1 MSDMILIAAS
11 DGNAFF
17 QFTNDTFASL
27 IIYGEQGSGVVNP
40 GLANEIAFYPI
51 NGTNIDGLPTSA
63 NGILATNNS
72 SVPSI
77 TQIIPSAVQDNITRV
92 GTILS
97 GVWNGTSVTVPF
109 GGSGLS
115 TLTPY
120 AILCGGTTATGNMQ
134 QVGGLGAIGDVL
146 VSNGPGALPSFQTGI
161 ASGIID
167 TGNLNDLPYYSANP
181 SGKTLSPIAGAINSV
196 LLTSGL
202 GVPSL
207 GQTLPNAVQD
217 NITRLGTVTLGVWN
231 GTKISEIYGG
241 TNQSTY
247 TLGDILYASA
257 TNTLSKLAGNTTAA
271 IQYLAQT
278 GTGVIS
284 AAPVW
289 TTISGGD
296 ITGAALTKADDT
308 NVTLTLGG
316 TPATALL
323 RAASLTLGW
332 TGQLGLTRGGS
343 NASLTA
349 DNGGIVYSTATAL
362 AILAATATA
371 GQILRSGS
379 NAAPSWSTATYP
391 ATAGTSG
398 NVLTSDGTNWVSS
411 APADANVTITNDTT
425 TNATMYPTWVT
436 ANTGTIPLKVTS
448 TKLFYNPSTSV
459 LTNVGPLAQITA
471 IQSSAGLN
479 VAIFNYVASA
489 VNSLALT
496 NSITNTFP
504 VLGVSGTDSN
514 IGINFAVKGTGAY
527 NFLGTS
533 TTAAVVRLF
542 EDTDNGDNY
551 IGLKAPASISANLD
565 FIVPSADGSANFPL
579 ITDGSQTLS
588 FGAIAAGAM
597 ALLGGSGM
605 SGILNTTYDLSTASG
620 NLDTTGLSF
629 TPSLAIIV
637 AAVSSGDPFS
647 VGWFNGSTTFV
658 AYARN
663 NGGNNWVTSTSA
675 TCTLQVSSGNVQ
687 SGVASFIAGG
697 VRIAFTKAGTPTGTA
712 SISILCFK

>member
-1 MSDMILIAAS
+1 MPIADAKFSTFADGGDLAINDIVVGLRSGVNTRFNFNGFPGVYLPLAGGTMTGAINMDSNEIINLPAPTNPADAATKAYVDAAVGGAVSPGLINELAWYAAS
-11 DGNAFF
+11 GSTISGLTTA
-17 QFTNDTFASL
+17 AS
-27 IIYGEQGSGVVNP
+27 
-40 GLANEIAFYPI
+40 GL
-51 NGTNIDGLPTSA
+51 LVTSA
-63 NGILATNNS
+63 GG
-72 SVPSI
+72 VPSI
-77 TQIIPSAVQDNITRV
+77 GTDIPTGVTIGGAYIYRV
-92 GTILS
+92 G
-97 GVWNGTSVTVPF
+97 GTDVA
-109 GGSGLS
+109 L
-115 TLTPY
+115 
-120 AILCGGTTATGNMQ
+120 ADGGTNASLVASNGGIFYSTAT
-134 QVGGLGAIGDVL
+134 
-146 VSNGPGALPSFQTGI
+146 
-161 ASGIID
+161 
-167 TGNLNDLPYYSANP
+167 
-181 SGKTLSPIAGAINSV
+181 AGAILAGTATARQMLQSGA
-196 LLTSGL
+196 TSA
-202 GVPSL
+202 PAWSTATWPATT
-207 GQTLPNAVQD
+207 TLNAV
-217 NITRLGTVTLGVWN
+217 LF
-231 GTKISEIYGG
+231 S
-241 TNQSTY
+241 
-247 TLGDILYASA
+247 SA
-257 TNTLSKLAGNTTAA
+257 TNTVGEIL
-271 IQYLAQT
+271 
-278 GTGVIS
+278 S
-284 AAPVW
+284 AASSVMVTSAGSVPSFSTTLPAGLTIPGYQ
-289 TTISGGD
+289 TTI
-296 ITGAALTKADDT
+296 TPAALTRVDDT

-316 TPATALL
+316 TPSTALL
-323 RAASLTLGW
+323 QAVSLTLGW

-436 ANTGTIPLKVTS
+436 ANTGTLPLKVTS

-459 LTNVGPLAQITA
+459 LTNVGALAQITA

-479 VAIFNYVASA
+479 VAVFNYVASA

-514 IGINFAVKGTGAY
+514 IGINFAVKGTGTY

-533 TTAAVVRLF
+533 TTAAAIRLF

-565 FIVPSADGSANFPL
+565 FIIPSADGSANFPL
-579 ITDGSQTLS
+579 VTDGSQTLS

-663 NGGNNWVTSTSA
+663 NGGNNWVTTTST
-675 TCTLQVSSGNVQ
+675 TVGLQTSSGNIQ

-697 VRIAFTKAGTPTGTA
+697 VRIAFTKTGTPTGTA
-712 SISILCFK
+712 TISILCFK